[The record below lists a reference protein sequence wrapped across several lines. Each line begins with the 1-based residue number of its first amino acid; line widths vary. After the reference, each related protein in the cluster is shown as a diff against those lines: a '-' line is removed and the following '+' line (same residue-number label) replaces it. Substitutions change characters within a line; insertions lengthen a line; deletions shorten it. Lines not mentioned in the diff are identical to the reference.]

1 MNKSASLKTIETPVA
16 ADTLEERLK
25 RTIRDIPD
33 FPKPGILF
41 KDITPVLQDPKL
53 FAAIIDAFA
62 AKAKGKK
69 ITHVVGI
76 EARGFVFASALA
88 YKLGAGL
95 IPARKKGRLPY
106 RTISESYEL
115 EYGQATL
122 ELHEDALKLGDSVVL
137 VDDLLATGGTAAA
150 TAKLI
155 ERTGAK
161 IHGIF
166 FVIELTFLN
175 GRRVLRDRDIFSL
188 VSF

>member
-1 MNKSASLKTIETPVA
+1 MASIEE
-16 ADTLEERLK
+16 DLR

-41 KDITPVLQDPKL
+41 KDITPVLQNGKL
-53 FAAIIDAFA
+53 FARVIDAMA
-62 AKAKGKK
+62 DHLAGKT

-95 IPARKKGRLPY
+95 IPARKKGKLPHT
-106 RTISESYEL
+106 TITESYKL
-115 EYGQATL
+115 EYGEATL
-122 ELHEDALKLGDSVVL
+122 EIHADALGKKDSVVL

-150 TAKLI
+150 TAKLV
-155 ERTGAK
+155 ERSGAK
-161 IHGIF
+161 IQDIL
-166 FVIELTFLN
+166 FVVELKFLN
-175 GRRVLRDRDIFSL
+175 GRRVLKDWEIHSL